1 MQAAVCKCTGVE
13 VLGVYTMYTRKRD
26 VCQTQRTN
34 FCRVRERLVPEPM
47 TNIETSDG
55 VETARK

>member
-1 MQAAVCKCTGVE
+1 MQAVERACTGIE
-13 VLGVYTMYTRKRD
+13 VLGVCTMYTRKRD

-47 TNIETSDG
+47 TNIKTSDG
-55 VETARK
+55 VETARE